1 MKFIEVTDYDRD
13 VKYLVSVDKITTV
26 ACDKKGTVFI
36 ETGTDL
42 DGESSG
48 LLVAESY
55 DEIKK
60 LINSEH

>member
-26 ACDKKGTVFI
+26 ACDKKGKVFI
-36 ETGTDL
+36 ETGTDF

>member
-26 ACDKKGTVFI
+26 ACDKKGAVFI

-42 DGESSG
+42 DGESLG
-48 LLVAESY
+48 LFIAESF
-55 DEIKK
+55 DEIKNQ
-60 LINSEH
+60 INSEN

>member
-13 VKYLVSVDKITTV
+13 VKYLVSVDNITTV

-48 LLVAESY
+48 LFIAESF
-55 DEIKK
+55 DEIKNQ
-60 LINSEH
+60 INSEN

>member
-13 VKYLVSVDKITTV
+13 VKYLVSVDKIKTV

-48 LLVAESY
+48 LFIAESF

-60 LINSEH
+60 KINMEN

>member
-26 ACDKKGTVFI
+26 ACDNKGTVFI

-48 LLVAESY
+48 LFIAESF
-55 DEIKK
+55 DEIKNQ
-60 LINSEH
+60 INSEN

>member
-13 VKYLVSVDKITTV
+13 VKYLVSVDKIITV

-42 DGESSG
+42 DGGSSG
-48 LLVAESY
+48 LFIAESF
-55 DEIKK
+55 DEIKNQ
-60 LINSEH
+60 INSEN

>member
-26 ACDKKGTVFI
+26 ACDNKGTVFI

-48 LLVAESY
+48 VFVAESF
-55 DEIKK
+55 DEIKRK
-60 LINSEH
+60 INMEI

>member
-36 ETGTDL
+36 ETGTDG

-48 LLVAESY
+48 VFVAESF
-55 DEIKK
+55 DEIKRK
-60 LINSEH
+60 INMEI